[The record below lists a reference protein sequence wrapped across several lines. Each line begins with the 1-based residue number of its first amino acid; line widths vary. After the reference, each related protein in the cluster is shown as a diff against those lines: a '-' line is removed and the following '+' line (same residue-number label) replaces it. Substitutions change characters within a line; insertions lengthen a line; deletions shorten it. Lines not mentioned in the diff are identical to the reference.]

1 MFEKL
6 ELMAEK
12 YREIGEKLADPNIV
26 SDNKQYTQLMKD
38 YKNMMPIIEKYSEYK
53 DALS

>member
-12 YREIGEKLADPNIV
+12 YKDMGEKLADPDVI
-26 SDNKQYTQLMKD
+26 SDNKLYTQLMKD
-38 YKNMMPIIEKYSEYK
+38 QKNMTHIIEK
-53 DALS
+53 